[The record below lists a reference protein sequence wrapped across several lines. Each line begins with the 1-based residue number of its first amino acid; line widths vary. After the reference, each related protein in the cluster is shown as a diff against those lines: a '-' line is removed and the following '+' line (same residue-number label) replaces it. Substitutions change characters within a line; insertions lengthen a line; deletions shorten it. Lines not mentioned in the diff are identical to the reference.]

1 MNIYLAGDSI
11 VQNYTKNEFIAGW
24 GQYLP
29 DFFPPEVQIANYAKG
44 GRSSRLFINEGK
56 FDSLY
61 EQVDKGDYVFIEFC
75 HNDDASKE
83 YKTMFNRLVELGV
96 PDENGRYPIIPG
108 ERMPK
113 DYLPEEYLNA
123 LYMDDSITD
132 KQAVINSIYNMFA
145 QYPSEKYYP
154 YSKDGL
160 KGSFKWFLKQ
170 FIDGAREKEAVPVL
184 VTAPARTMFDA
195 LGHIMDGPGLHGGN
209 DFCYIRAVR
218 QLADETNTP
227 LIDLFEYSRNLFEN
241 IGQNKIH
248 YITSIKTGNN
258 KGIWPDDFDKELGKP
273 ETISEN
279 THFNKYGAFL
289 MAKGLVESIKASDNR
304 QLDRLKNYLINDLSI
319 VSELKPNGLN

>member
-1 MNIYLAGDSI
+1 MNIYLTGDSI
-11 VQNYTKNEFIAGW
+11 VQNYTKDEFIAGW

-29 DFFPPEVQIANYAKG
+29 TFFLPEVQFANFAKG
-44 GRSSRLFINEGK
+44 GRSTRLFINEGT
-56 FDSLY
+56 FDKLY
-61 EQVDKGDYVFIEFC
+61 TQVNKGDYVFIEFC

-83 YKTMFNRLVELGV
+83 YKTMFNRLVELGI

-113 DYLPEEYLNA
+113 DYLPKEYINA
-123 LYMDDSITD
+123 LYEDDSITD
-132 KQAVINSIYNMFA
+132 KQAVIDSIYNMFA

-154 YSKDGL
+154 YSKNGE

-170 FIDGAREKEAVPVL
+170 FIDSAREKEAVPVL
-184 VTAPARTMFDA
+184 VTAPARTIFNDR
-195 LGHIMDGPGLHGGN
+195 GHIMDGPGLHGGN
-209 DFCYIRAVR
+209 DFCYIRAVK

-227 LIDLFEYSRNLFEN
+227 LIDLFEYSRKLFEN
-241 IGQNKIH
+241 IGENKIH

-258 KGIWPDDFDKELGKP
+258 KGIWPDDFNTEIEKP

-289 MAKGLVESIKASDNR
+289 MAKGLAECIRTSDDR
-304 QLDRLKNYLINDLSI
+304 QLDKLKYYLINDFSI
-319 VSELKPNGLN
+319 VRELKPTGLD

>member
-11 VQNYTKNEFIAGW
+11 VQNYTNEEFIAGW

-29 DFFPPEVQIANYAKG
+29 DFFRPEVNIVNYAKG
-44 GRSSRLFINEGK
+44 GRSSRLFINEGRY
-56 FDSLY
+56 DELY
-61 EQVDKGDYVFIEFC
+61 GQVGAGDYVFIEFC

-108 ERMPK
+108 ERVSK
-113 DYLPEEYLNA
+113 DYLPEEYLSA
-123 LYMDDSITD
+123 LYADDSITD
-132 KQAVINSIYNMFA
+132 KQAVIDSIYTMFS

-154 YSKDGL
+154 YSKFGM
-160 KGSFKWFLKQ
+160 KGSYKWFLKQ
-170 FIDGAREKEAVPVL
+170 FIDGAREKSAVPVL
-184 VTAPARTMFDA
+184 VTAPARTMFDDT
-195 LGHIMDGPGLHGGN
+195 GHIKDGPGLHGGN

-218 QLADETNTP
+218 QLADETDTP
-227 LIDLFEYSRNLFEN
+227 LIDLFNYSKSLFEN

-258 KGIWPDDFDKELGKP
+258 KGIWPDDFNIEVEKP
-273 ETISEN
+273 ETVSEN

-289 MAKGLVESIKASDNR
+289 MAKGIAEGIKSSDNR
-304 QLDRLKNYLINDLSI
+304 QLDRLKHYLINDLSV
-319 VSELKPNGLN
+319 VSELKPKGLY